1 MYLRVDRAMVIRRG
15 SRKFFQG
22 GPTLTYNCGSA
33 QIWKITIISFSVIS
47 AILSFANSGGGG
59 SGPHRTPPLD
69 PRMVMARQGIDSDTL
84 EQCFILLAHHVT
96 VILIIPSCHRT
107 IGVSRRHHRT
117 IGVSRRH
124 HRTLV
129 SCVCDNAQCDSNYP
143 VSTWKVHVYD
153 IFNFWEMLTCLI
165 IK

>member
-1 MYLRVDRAMVIRRG
+1 M
-15 SRKFFQG
+15 
-22 GPTLTYNCGSA
+22 
-33 QIWKITIISFSVIS
+33 QIP
-47 AILSFANSGGGG
+47 GGG

-117 IGVSRRH
+117 IGISRRHNRTVGVSRRHHRTIGISRRHHLTIGVSRRHHRTIGVSRRH

-143 VSTWKVHVYD
+143 VST
-153 IFNFWEMLTCLI
+153 
-165 IK
+165 